1 MGFVAHALERVKPSP
16 TMAIT
21 SKARELKAAGHDVI
35 GLGAGEPDFDTPDN
49 IKQAAIAAIKRGETK
64 YTAVDGIPELKAAIV
79 KKFARENGLTYKP
92 AEISVGSGGKQV
104 LYNALLATLNPGDEV
119 IIPSPYWVS
128 YPDIVLLAGGTPVFV
143 ETKLADGFKLKPEA
157 LAAAITPRT
166 KWFIF
171 NSPSNPTGA
180 AYTREEIKALTDV
193 LLKHEQVW
201 VLTDDIYEHLVY
213 DGFQFTTPA
222 AVEPRLKGRTLTL
235 NGVSKAYSMTGWRI
249 GYGGGPEPLI
259 KAMATLQ
266 SQSTSNPCSISQW
279 AAVEALEGPQDFLP
293 RWVKSFEERRDL
305 VVAMLNQAKGL
316 TCPTPEGAFYV
327 YPSCA
332 GSIGKTTPKGQE
344 DRLGRGLRHRAA
356 ARGGRGGGAWCRLRA
371 IALLP
376 HFLCHGRGSAGGGVP
391 AHPALLR
398 EPDLTRGRAIIVL
411 QSFSGAGHETQRAQS
426 DQGQGDGDPQRGGDG
441 HRLRPDRR

>member
-1 MGFVAHALERVKPSP
+1 MGFVAQALERVKASP

-35 GLGAGEPDFDTPDN
+35 GLGAGEPDFDTPDH

-79 KKFARENGLTYKP
+79 KKFARENGLSYKP

-128 YPDIVLLAGGTPVFV
+128 YPDIVMLAGGTPVIA
-143 ETKLADGFKLKPEA
+143 EAKLADDFKLKPRA

-180 AYTREEIKALTDV
+180 AYTRDEIKALTDV

-213 DGFQFTTPA
+213 DGFEFTTPA
-222 AVEPRLKGRTLTL
+222 AVEPKLKGRTLTL

-249 GYGGGPEPLI
+249 GYAGGPEPLI

-293 RWVKSFEERRDL
+293 RWIASFQERRDL
-305 VVAMLNQAKGL
+305 VVSMLNQAKGL

-332 GSIGKTTPKGQE
+332 GSIGKTTPKGQKIGSDE
-344 DRLGRGLRHRAA
+344 DFAT
-356 ARGGRGGGAWCRLRA
+356 
-371 IALLP
+371 ALLQEEGVAVV
-376 HFLCHGRGSAGGGVP
+376 HGAAFGLSPFFRISYATGAD
-391 AHPALLR
+391 ALEEACR
-398 EPDLTRGRAIIVL
+398 RIQRFCASLT
-411 QSFSGAGHETQRAQS
+411 
-426 DQGQGDGDPQRGGDG
+426 
-441 HRLRPDRR
+441 